1 MTTLTNTL
9 TEQSTELTSLQEAY
23 LKEIDFIKT
32 SSFDEFVERYHID
45 LSMYDN
51 EEYPKFQFSV
61 GQEMMKIFDYVDMDN
76 FLISCFKDKLDNGME
91 IEDFAIEYDR
101 KIAEYLTEKV
111 FPITEENIRKAR
123 TDLSKEYLDENLPKI
138 FKEILKNSVDY
149 DSLLLD

>member
-1 MTTLTNTL
+1 MTTLTTEL
-9 TEQSTELTSLQEAY
+9 KEQSTELTFLQKEY

-76 FLISCFKDKLDNGME
+76 FLISCFKDKLDDGME
-91 IEDFAIEYDR
+91 VEDFAVEYDR
-101 KIAEYLTEKV
+101 KIAEYLKEKV
-111 FPITEENIRKAR
+111 FPVAEENIRKVR
-123 TDLSKEYLDENLPKI
+123 TDLSKEYIDENLPKT
-138 FKEILKNSVDY
+138 FKEILESTINSAFA
-149 DSLLLD
+149 LLN

>member
-1 MTTLTNTL
+1 MTTLT
-9 TEQSTELTSLQEAY
+9 TELTFLQKEY

-76 FLISCFKDKLDNGME
+76 FLISCFKDKLDDGME
-91 IEDFAIEYDR
+91 VEDFAVEYDR
-101 KIAEYLTEKV
+101 KIAEYLKEKV
-111 FPITEENIRKAR
+111 FPVAEENVRKVR
-123 TDLSKEYLDENLPKI
+123 TDLSKEYIDENLSKT
-138 FKEILKNSVDY
+138 FKEILKNAVD
-149 DSLLLD
+149 

>member
-1 MTTLTNTL
+1 MTTLTTEL
-9 TEQSTELTSLQEAY
+9 KEQSTELTFLQKEY

-76 FLISCFKDKLDNGME
+76 FLISCFKDKLDDGME
-91 IEDFAIEYDR
+91 VEDFAVEYDR
-101 KIAEYLTEKV
+101 KIAEYLKEKV
-111 FPITEENIRKAR
+111 FPVTEENVRKVR
-123 TDLSKEYLDENLPKI
+123 TDLSKEYIDENLSKT
-138 FKEILKNSVDY
+138 FKEILKNSVDS
-149 DSLLLD
+149 DSLLN

>member
-1 MTTLTNTL
+1 MTTLTTEL
-9 TEQSTELTSLQEAY
+9 KEQSTELTFLQKEY

-76 FLISCFKDKLDNGME
+76 FLISCFKDKLDDGME
-91 IEDFAIEYDR
+91 VEDFAVEYDR

>member
-1 MTTLTNTL
+1 MTTLTTEL
-9 TEQSTELTSLQEAY
+9 KEQSTELTFLQKEY

-76 FLISCFKDKLDNGME
+76 FLISCFKDKLDDGME
-91 IEDFAIEYDR
+91 VEDFAVEYDR
-101 KIAEYLTEKV
+101 KIAEYLKEKV
-111 FPITEENIRKAR
+111 FPVTEENVRKVR
-123 TDLSKEYLDENLPKI
+123 TDLSKEYIDENLPKT
-138 FKEILKNSVDY
+138 FEEILESAINSAFA
-149 DSLLLD
+149 LLN

>member
-1 MTTLTNTL
+1 MTTLTTEL
-9 TEQSTELTSLQEAY
+9 KEQSTELTFLQKEY

-76 FLISCFKDKLDNGME
+76 FLISCFKDKLDDGME
-91 IEDFAIEYDR
+91 VEDFAVEYDR
-101 KIAEYLTEKV
+101 KIAEYLKEKV
-111 FPITEENIRKAR
+111 FPVAEENVRKVR
-123 TDLSKEYLDENLPKI
+123 TDLSKEYIDENLPKT
-138 FKEILKNSVDY
+138 FKEILRNSVDS
-149 DSLLLD
+149 DSLLD

>member
-1 MTTLTNTL
+1 MTTLT
-9 TEQSTELTSLQEAY
+9 TELKEQTTELTFLQKEY

-32 SSFDEFVERYHID
+32 SSFDEYVERYHID
-45 LSMYDN
+45 LSMYPN
-51 EEYPKFQFSV
+51 EEYAKFEFAVS
-61 GQEMMKIFDYVDMDN
+61 QEMMKNLDYVDMDN
-76 FLISCFKDKLDNGME
+76 FLVSYFIDKLDDDME
-91 IEDFAIEYDR
+91 VEDFAVEYDR
-101 KIAEYLTEKV
+101 KVAEYLTEKV